1 MSDTDDPFT
10 AAILAGTGLIATGQI
25 QAGRAAAAEGKSAQN
40 IQNFNAAVAESE
52 AKAIERKARFEGVR
66 QAKEAART
74 ESSLRARLG
83 ISGART
89 DIGAP
94 VLLAEEQAAE
104 SELAGFLIGAEAR
117 AKAGRARSQAEL
129 ARLQGKIFRER
140 GRQAR
145 TASFLKAGG
154 TLLTGFG
161 LAGRGGTGGGG
172 VGGTGTGPTGGIQ
185 GPSIAR

>member
-1 MSDTDDPFT
+1 MGFLAIPLLSATVTGGSEF
-10 AAILAGTGLIATGQI
+10 AAAVLFKSLAGAATVAGTGLAAAGAL

-40 IQNFNAAVAESE
+40 IQDFNAAIAENE
-52 AKAIERKARFEGVR
+52 AKAIEQKARFEGIR
-66 QAKEAART
+66 QAKEAARIRST
-74 ESSLRARLG
+74 LRARLG

-104 SELAGFLIGAEAR
+104 SELEGFLIGAEAR
-117 AKAGRARSQAEL
+117 AKAGRKRSEAES

-161 LAGRGGTGGGG
+161 
-172 VGGTGTGPTGGIQ
+172 
-185 GPSIAR
+185 